1 MNAIRFDTIEM
12 TGEQRRQLGIL
23 CERLVERNK
32 IVNLTAITEPDE
44 IREKH
49 FADSLAI
56 LQWAGLSDCREMI
69 DLGTG
74 GGFPGL
80 PVAITCPQIDVTM
93 LDSAGKKLAFV
104 DDMIAEFRLANA
116 RTLWARAEDAAH
128 DADHR
133 EAYDLAVSRAV
144 APLPVLVEYA
154 LPFLRSGGAFVSYK
168 GAAADEIEASAR
180 ALRELGGEVETT
192 APYTIEGGDERV
204 LIVIRKTGKTPQ
216 KYPRRA
222 GKPSKSPI
230 I

>member
-12 TGEQRRQLGIL
+12 GGEQRRQFDLL
-23 CERLVERNK
+23 CTRLIERNK
-32 IVNLTAITEPDE
+32 VVNLTAITDPDE

-56 LQWAGLSDCREMI
+56 LQWAGLADCRKMI

-104 DDMIAEFRLANA
+104 DDMIAELGLANA
-116 RTLWARAEDAAH
+116 RILWARAEDAAH

-192 APYTIEGGDERV
+192 VPYTIEGGDERV
-204 LIVIRKTGKTPQ
+204 FIVIRKTGETPQ

-230 I
+230 V

>member
-12 TGEQRRQLGIL
+12 GGEQRRQFDLL
-23 CERLVERNK
+23 CERLIERNRL
-32 IVNLTAITEPDE
+32 VNLTAITEPEE

-56 LQWAGLSDCREMI
+56 LQWEGLADCRKMI

-80 PVAITCPQIDVTM
+80 PVAITRPQIDVTM

-104 DDMIAEFRLANA
+104 DDMIAELGLANA
-116 RTLWARAEDAAH
+116 RTLWARAEDAAR

-144 APLPVLVEYA
+144 APLPVLIEYA

-168 GAAADEIEASAR
+168 GAAADEITASAR
-180 ALRELGGEVETT
+180 ALHELGGEVETT
-192 APYTIEGGDERV
+192 LPYTIEGGDERV
-204 LIVIRKTGKTPQ
+204 LIVIRKTGETPE